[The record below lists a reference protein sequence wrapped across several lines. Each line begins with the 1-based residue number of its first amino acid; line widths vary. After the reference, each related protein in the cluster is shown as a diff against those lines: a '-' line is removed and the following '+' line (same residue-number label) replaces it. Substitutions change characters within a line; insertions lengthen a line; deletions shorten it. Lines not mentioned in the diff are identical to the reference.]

1 MKYLDMENAS
11 LEITICSIKKLRSFL
26 RNYFEEINKLNFK
39 RVTIDIKYIN
49 INDTIRIINELIP
62 FEECNF
68 LLMIKT
74 NLKCIPNVD
83 FSNLLIINTSSEIFN
98 NDNIYNQILLN
109 DKNIKKITNCLHEN
123 INVIVEPVVDVNYIK
138 KFNDLLSKLYDNNLN
153 LEIFL
158 GGFLI
163 PISLIKEHP
172 CNAYLCDGWKCGKKI
187 SQLPKVIFI
196 DKDDTIYPHKI
207 KNEKVIIGR
216 LTKNSSLETIL
227 INYFNSE
234 KYNYLKDIE
243 KKVFIKYVLNYP
255 YSLFPLDKYIEKE
268 LDHDQ

>member
-11 LEITICSIKKLRSFL
+11 LEIEIYSIKKLKHFL
-26 RNYFEEINKLNFK
+26 KYYFKEINKLNFK
-39 RVTIDIKYIN
+39 RVTIDMKYIN
-49 INDTIRIINELIP
+49 INNAIRVINKLIP

-74 NLKCIPNVD
+74 NLRCIPIED
-83 FSNLLIINTSSEIFN
+83 FSNLLIINTSNEVFN

-109 DKNIKKITNCLHEN
+109 SRNIKKITNCLHAN
-123 INVIVEPVVDVNYIK
+123 INVIVEPVIDVNYIK
-138 KFNDLLSKLYDNNLN
+138 AFNDLLSKLYNNNLN

-196 DKDDTIYPHKI
+196 DKDDMIYPHKI
-207 KNEKVIIGR
+207 KNEKIVIGR
-216 LTKNSSLETIL
+216 LTKNTSLETIL

-234 KYNYLKDIE
+234 KYNYLKEIE
-243 KKVFIKYVLNYP
+243 KQVFIKYVLNYP

-268 LDHDQ
+268 LYHD

>member
-1 MKYLDMENAS
+1 MKYLDMENAE
-11 LEITICSIKKLRSFL
+11 LEIEIYSIKKLRNFL
-26 RNYFEEINKLNFK
+26 KNRLNEINKFNFK

-49 INDTIRIINELIP
+49 INEAIKIINDLIT
-62 FEECNF
+62 FEKCNF

-74 NLKCIPNVD
+74 KLKCIPIEN
-83 FSNLLIINTSSEIFN
+83 FSNLLIINTSSITFN

-109 DKNIKKITNCLHEN
+109 NRNIKKITKCLHQN
-123 INVIVEPVVDVNYIK
+123 INVIVEPIIDVNCIK
-138 KFNDLLSKLYDNNLN
+138 KFNDLLLKLYNNNLN
-153 LEIFL
+153 FEIFL

-196 DKDDTIYPHKI
+196 DKDDMIYPHRI
-207 KNEKVIIGR
+207 KNEKVAIGK
-216 LTKNSSLETIL
+216 LTNKFSLENII

-234 KYNYLKDIE
+234 KYYYLKEIE
-243 KKVFIKYVLNYP
+243 KRVFIKYVLNYP

-268 LDHDQ
+268 LHYDK